1 MSTYVFLNTGD
12 SVFPSI
18 IGSVSS
24 CTVPSNLLT
33 LSSNYGLPISFTD
46 PKGACF
52 NITLC
57 TEKCLKRCQRGNQTP
72 RIEGQIIQWPEEILQ
87 NYKQST
93 NTAQKTK
100 D

>member
-1 MSTYVFLNTGD
+1 MHYLHVTMSTYVFSNTGE

-46 PKGACF
+46 PNGKVHA
-52 NITLC
+52 L
-57 TEKCLKRCQRGNQTP
+57 
-72 RIEGQIIQWPEEILQ
+72 ILRYALR
-87 NYKQST
+87 NV
-93 NTAQKTK
+93 
-100 D
+100 